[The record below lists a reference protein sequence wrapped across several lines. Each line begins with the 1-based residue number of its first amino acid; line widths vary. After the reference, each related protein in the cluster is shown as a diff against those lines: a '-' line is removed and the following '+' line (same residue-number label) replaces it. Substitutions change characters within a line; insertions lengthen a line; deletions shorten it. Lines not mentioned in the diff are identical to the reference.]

1 MIADDVIIQFARSS
15 GAGGQNVNK
24 VNTKVD
30 MRLNLEKAEWLDEE
44 IVEAVRRMERNRINR
59 DGELV
64 LTSQRNRTQLGNIE
78 DALEKL
84 QDILDQA
91 WKSVQP
97 IEEDPEKKK
106 QMDTQIKRGN
116 ETRLK
121 SKKMKSD
128 KKKERRKKIDW

>member
-1 MIADDVIIQFARSS
+1 MSWVDDACR
-15 GAGGQNVNK
+15 
-24 VNTKVD
+24 
-30 MRLNLEKAEWLDEE
+30 
-44 IVEAVRRMERNRINR
+44 
-59 DGELV
+59 
-64 LTSQRNRTQLGNIE
+64 GNIE

-106 QMDTQIKRGN
+106 QIDAQIKRGK

-121 SKKMKSD
+121 SKKIKSD

>member
-1 MIADDVIIQFARSS
+1 MQ
-15 GAGGQNVNK
+15 
-24 VNTKVD
+24 
-30 MRLNLEKAEWLDEE
+30 
-44 IVEAVRRMERNRINR
+44 ERNRINR

-64 LTSQRNRTQLGNIE
+64 LTSQRNRTQLYVKRGGNLPNCYDGLRWADDACRGNIE

-106 QMDTQIKRGN
+106 QIDTQKKRGN